1 MEWSS
6 KPGGKLMMQSLV
18 RFCVG
23 SLGVVAMLVGTR
35 GVTSADP
42 LNATSLNELRHLY
55 KQLIDAEN
63 AHDVKAVAPF
73 VWDSSST
80 LFVAKTEN
88 PAQGNWAGFWGKD
101 VVLEH
106 FSALYAGTFH
116 MAPDYAQER
125 VVGLTRE
132 VAETYV
138 PLQIS
143 VSYAGQNPVPKA
155 FLMIVEWIK
164 TPHGWRMATDI
175 ALPVPPAPPKRS

>member
-1 MEWSS
+1 MFEPPFSPKQGTTEVTFIGDAKRLYDWMIASPQRSPYRSMEWSS

-125 VVGLTRE
+125 VVGFRCPTR
-132 VAETYV
+132 ARI
-138 PLQIS
+138 PCPRPSL
-143 VSYAGQNPVPKA
+143 
-155 FLMIVEWIK
+155 
-164 TPHGWRMATDI
+164 
-175 ALPVPPAPPKRS
+175 